1 MDLKISLKS
10 QLYALRDLI
19 ITSIVYFILI
29 YFLYIHAEFDLF
41 KILFLSTLAFYLIV
55 FLLPVFVLH
64 INYLSNAYRSIK
76 VEENKITPNENTI
89 YRKNDIE
96 KIRIYAS
103 SQHFS
108 GNVGV
113 TALPFN
119 DYYYYVEIELKN
131 GEKINLSSLLDYKID
146 RIIKENFKDNIVIE
160 QPSSFLMLLIK

>member
-19 ITSIVYFILI
+19 ITSIVYFMLI
-29 YFLYIHAEFDLF
+29 YFLYINTEFDLF
-41 KILFLSTLAFYLIV
+41 KILFLSTFAYYLLL
-55 FLLPVFVLH
+55 FLLPVTVLH
-64 INYLSNAYRSIK
+64 INYLRNTSKDIR
-76 VEENKITPNENTI
+76 VEENKLTIKENII
-89 YRKNDIE
+89 YRSDIE

-119 DYYYYVEIELKN
+119 DYYFYLEIKLKN

-146 RIIKENFKDNIVIE
+146 KIIKENFKNNSIVE
-160 QPSSFLMLLIK
+160 QASPFLMLLIK